1 MSDTNKKLH
10 DKKPVVRTEMMEWIR
25 RCKKVTVI
33 FGRFKSPK
41 ANNDGS

>member
-1 MSDTNKKLH
+1 MSKTDKGLP
-10 DKKPVVRTEMMEWIR
+10 DKKPVARTEMMEWVK
-25 RCKKVTVI
+25 RCKKVTVF